1 MDKGLIGLRFLGLEL
16 EIGDLSG
23 GPLFSV
29 FESLVVFVG
38 AGVDALLF
46 GDVFFAGCAE
56 REDWSVGFERVVE
69 EGHGDRRRRLP
80 LALLIGVVGHG
91 CSRQQS
97 VVNKVEDVQA
107 EFASSYT

>member
-56 REDWSVGFERVVE
+56 REDWSVGLERVVE
-69 EGHGDRRRRLP
+69 DGHGDRRRRLP
-80 LALLIGVVGHG
+80 LALLIGIVGHG
-91 CSRQQS
+91 CSRQQRCRQQS
-97 VVNKVEDVQA
+97 CQA
-107 EFASSYT
+107 EFAS